1 MTGTPPPAVFP
12 AQQNLLDDY
21 AAAATALQGVLG
33 PGDLNVGA
41 PSAALVRDYLGEQ
54 FTASVDTT
62 TVGRVSEFLPD
73 IAIGGSVV
81 YDFVGRAQYYNQN
94 ATWTLND
101 VPVPVPEPGPLAL
114 LGLGLAGVA
123 VTRRRSARTRV
134 PAGDVE
140 AAIPRCTYGV
150 CNVRSAER

>member
-1 MTGTPPPAVFP
+1 MKGGLAVWVVGSTNVEWVTGTPPPAGFP

-21 AAAATALQGVLG
+21 AAAATALQDVLG

-62 TVGRVSEFLPD
+62 TVGSVSEFLPD
-73 IAIGGSVV
+73 IEIGDSVV
-81 YDFVGRAQYYNQN
+81 YDFVGRARYYNQN

-114 LGLGLAGVA
+114 LGLGVLGMGL
-123 VTRRRSARTRV
+123 TRKTKQLRA
-134 PAGDVE
+134 
-140 AAIPRCTYGV
+140 
-150 CNVRSAER
+150 